1 MLERR
6 SYLCSGLARG
16 GDSECLR
23 GRIPACGWRVAV
35 DPRAVL
41 RRLRAR
47 ARAL

>member
-6 SYLCSGLARG
+6 SYPCAGLARG
-16 GDSECLR
+16 GDPEYLR
-23 GRIPACGWRVAV
+23 GRIPACGWCVAV
-35 DPRAVL
+35 DPRTVL